1 MHQAQSALRAH
12 AVPGLSCPQP
22 DRREGRLNRIRRANV
37 LPMCGRE
44 VVEGEQLLSILH
56 QAVDGLRVLLLVRR
70 DEPIERL
77 LSIPAAVSLPDL
89 VQRRL
94 RFRLLRLRQLVE
106 DVHGLVD
113 PTALCARRRKY
124 LGQGGPEAHCAVS
137 HTELRRRLEPSIPQA
152 QQQCLPAL
160 FGLAKAF
167 FDREE
172 VLLSPGIAADQHQQT
187 ASLVATH
194 VRVDA
199 VRPQVNELVPAPVLL
214 PPLGVLRF
222 PRALQPPDRRRR
234 QPLHRLA
241 EQRRERLVE
250 VVSRHALQVQPRQHR
265 LKPLRLLQ
273 VRRQQLRAK
282 AATLPSTVARLR
294 YANLHGAD
302 PGQNLALRLVPV
314 PDHCSPACSVL
325 RRSVLLQKDL
335 QLRFHRL
342 PNDPLC
348 ALAYKVAELVVKGW
362 IDERNNRIV
371 GHGWRVSYLLKEGP
385 GKPNFSRM
393 RRLPQFSSYTRSD
406 RSSPKSRE
414 SSTPRPPQKAAP
426 PCSDCT
432 PPRGFQCARPSRQP
446 RPCPR
451 SACVPTA
458 RRR

>member
-1 MHQAQSALRAH
+1 
-12 AVPGLSCPQP
+12 
-22 DRREGRLNRIRRANV
+22 
-37 LPMCGRE
+37 
-44 VVEGEQLLSILH
+44 
-56 QAVDGLRVLLLVRR
+56 
-70 DEPIERL
+70 
-77 LSIPAAVSLPDL
+77 
-89 VQRRL
+89 
-94 RFRLLRLRQLVE
+94 
-106 DVHGLVD
+106 
-113 PTALCARRRKY
+113 
-124 LGQGGPEAHCAVS
+124 
-137 HTELRRRLEPSIPQA
+137 
-152 QQQCLPAL
+152 
-160 FGLAKAF
+160 
-167 FDREE
+167 
-172 VLLSPGIAADQHQQT
+172 
-187 ASLVATH
+187 
-194 VRVDA
+194 
-199 VRPQVNELVPAPVLL
+199 
-214 PPLGVLRF
+214 F

-325 RRSVLLQKDL
+325 RRSVLLQKGL

-348 ALAYKVAELVVKGW
+348 ALAYKVAELVLKGW

-406 RSSPKSRE
+406 RSSKCSRI
-414 SSTPRPPQKAAP
+414 RPQAKTRPSPA
-426 PCSDCT
+426 
-432 PPRGFQCARPSRQP
+432 RGPAVQSGQNDNSPWGGARPGYAGSTGSA
-446 RPCPR
+446 R
-451 SACVPTA
+451 S
-458 RRR
+458 